1 MAESVVI
8 SELNFYEF
16 PRSCLCLV
24 CVRMLTLEG
33 GLRCELMRRF
43 APKLCLLKCLDVKQK
58 IITILNLKLLSL

>member
-1 MAESVVI
+1 MFS
-8 SELNFYEF
+8 
-16 PRSCLCLV
+16 LCSDV
-24 CVRMLTLEG
+24 NIGG